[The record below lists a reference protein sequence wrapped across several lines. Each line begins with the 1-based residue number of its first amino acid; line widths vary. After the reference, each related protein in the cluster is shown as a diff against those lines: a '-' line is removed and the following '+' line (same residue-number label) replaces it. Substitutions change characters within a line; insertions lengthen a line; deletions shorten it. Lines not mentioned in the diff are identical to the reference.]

1 MLEQQEAQRS
11 SWMDVQFLKQA
22 AEQVRDCRRVLKYT
36 YVLGY
41 FLRDRTAEK
50 QLFEHHQEMLEKN
63 TERLQEFTE
72 RPLDLINRADVVN
85 LTRVTERFMQSL
97 LQTMS
102 GGVVRIDEATRLS
115 TLESVPSSAAATASP
130 SGSTRK

>member
-1 MLEQQEAQRS
+1 MLEQQESQRT

-41 FLRDRTAEK
+41 FLKDRTPEK
-50 QLFEHHQEMLEKN
+50 TLFEHHQEMLEKN

-72 RPLDLINRADVVN
+72 KPLDQLNRADVVN
-85 LTRVTERFMQSL
+85 LTRVTERFMAGL
-97 LQTMS
+97 LASMS
-102 GGVVRIDEATRLS
+102 GGMVLMDEATRQMS
-115 TLESVPSSAAATASP
+115 TSSSTEVAAS
-130 SGSTRK
+130 SS